1 MVRLHH
7 DPPAL
12 ARRVKKRYV
21 VRFHGCPHNLDNLS
35 RNMSLSNDT
44 FFTSVGCMDGR
55 SECAV
60 AKWGRKKFG
69 VEYADAITEAGLV
82 GLLAEDHLDKY
93 LIDSLVNK
101 IKISLEKH
109 KSKNIVV
116 SGHEDCAASAA
127 VSEKQH
133 KRDVLKTAE
142 LIRLMFPKIPVL
154 PVYVKKINDS
164 WTVEEL

>member
-1 MVRLHH
+1 MS
-7 DPPAL
+7 
-12 ARRVKKRYV
+12 KK
-21 VRFHGCPHNLDNLS
+21 DE
-35 RNMSLSNDT
+35 T

-55 SECAV
+55 SSFAV

-82 GLLAEDHLDKY
+82 GQLSKNHLDKY
-93 LIDSLVNK
+93 LIDSLTNK

-116 SGHEDCAASAA
+116 SGHEDCAGNP

-133 KRDVLKTAE
+133 KKDILKTAE
-142 LIRLMFPKIPVL
+142 LVSLIFPKVSVT
-154 PVYVKKINDS
+154 PVYVKRFNNS
-164 WTVEEL
+164 WIVEEL

>member
-1 MVRLHH
+1 
-7 DPPAL
+7 
-12 ARRVKKRYV
+12 
-21 VRFHGCPHNLDNLS
+21 
-35 RNMSLSNDT
+35 MSQTGET

-82 GLLAEDHLDKY
+82 GQLSKDHLDKY
-93 LIDSLVNK
+93 LIDSLENK

-116 SGHEDCAASAA
+116 SGHEDCAGHA

-133 KRDVLKTAE
+133 KKDVLKTVE
-142 LIRLMFPKIPVL
+142 LIRLMFPKVSVL
-154 PVYVKKINDS
+154 PVYVKKVNRE